1 MSEEIITV
9 MGEEYEKGFINLS
22 WECPPETLI
31 VKIQGSLVGTTLSLS
46 VVVNYK
52 MAGELFFTDTT
63 EVTDGDTVWAEPDG
77 LTVLKAG
84 GILDQI
90 EPIGDDYK
98 VQIGSYF
105 DGTFL
110 THPTTEP

>member
-1 MSEEIITV
+1 MTEEIITIV
-9 MGEEYEKGFINLS
+9 GEEYEKGFISAPL
-22 WECPPETLI
+22 ECPPETLI
-31 VKIQGSLVGTTLSLS
+31 VKIQGSLVDMTVNLS
-46 VVVNYK
+46 VVINYK

-63 EVTDGDTVWAEPDG
+63 GIEDGDTVWAEPDG

-90 EPIGDDYK
+90 EPIGDDYR